1 MDEENLR
8 RLLLVA
14 GAVVLLG
21 SVITAVLA
29 MPLLQQ
35 SVSPAY
41 TSLLC
46 NSVNGTYAFAQPTSS
61 DFCKEYG
68 NSMGKVEATWC
79 SFYPDSK
86 AEACRKLADLL
97 LDRWADCLA
106 FRLSKETDFAQGAP
120 QVTEYCRQL
129 VAN

>member
-1 MDEENLR
+1 MDEESLR

-21 SVITAVLA
+21 SGFAAWQV
-29 MPLLQQ
+29 MPLVQQ

-46 NSVNGTYAFAQPTSS
+46 NSVNGTYTFAQPTSS
-61 DFCKEYG
+61 GFCKEHG

-79 SFYPDSK
+79 SFYPGSK
-86 AEACRKLADLL
+86 AETCRKLADVL
-97 LDRWADCLA
+97 LDRWADCIA
-106 FRLSKETDFAQGAP
+106 FRLSKETDYPQGVP

-129 VAN
+129 SLT